1 MSKQAANKM
10 TRVSVWL
17 FSNASW
23 VSISFDPQAHFG
35 RFPSWIYFLLSV
47 ASPLIP
53 APRTLPLK
61 IKVLALLSVA
71 LGSLIFQVSCW
82 KPAAVGQHHLSVG
95 SLDSIRARLTG
106 NRLEGGGGVDVRVRL
121 WPTSERAYVDYSV
134 FWIDIRM
141 MDRQFISDI
150 NKNECFFYC
159 TRGSQHAQT
168 SMLFLF
174 ILYHLDI
181 HSTFTRHLFMSMS
194 LSLAS
199 FSHLLINLFTL
210 YKDRYC
216 QGKPAWLNFN
226 NFVSASI
233 HPSLRL

>member
-53 APRTLPLK
+53 APLTLPLK

-121 WPTSERAYVDYSV
+121 WPTSERAYVDWRV
-134 FWIDIRM
+134 FWIDIRLM
-141 MDRQFISDI
+141 EPQFIFDI
-150 NKNECFFYC
+150 NKNEWLSTVHVADSTHKHQCCFCLFC
-159 TRGSQHAQT
+159 IT
-168 SMLFLF
+168 SIF
-174 ILYHLDI
+174 IQP
-181 HSTFTRHLFMSMS
+181 SPVTFSNVYVALPRFIQ
-194 LSLAS
+194 S
-199 FSHLLINLFTL
+199 FVH
-210 YKDRYC
+210 
-216 QGKPAWLNFN
+216 
-226 NFVSASI
+226 
-233 HPSLRL
+233 